1 LSEETPQQ
9 KPENPLETLDKALDS
24 YEESIGLKKFTETD
38 VTVYMNLNSEDL
50 RKMSP
55 EECVEGAYLLNQEA
69 LYVQHE
75 INKHRAQM
83 DWAIARINRE
93 VTKDIPQYGD
103 RFTPFD
109 YKRVLAI
116 KNSASAS
123 KLQQIVDKA
132 ERIIARLSYIPNH
145 LTKLASVLLDYR
157 HNKMAVNSKTSQN
170 REY

>member
-75 INKHRAQM
+75 ITNTDGLGYCSNQ
-83 DWAIARINRE
+83 
-93 VTKDIPQYGD
+93 
-103 RFTPFD
+103 
-109 YKRVLAI
+109 
-116 KNSASAS
+116 
-123 KLQQIVDKA
+123 
-132 ERIIARLSYIPNH
+132 
-145 LTKLASVLLDYR
+145 
-157 HNKMAVNSKTSQN
+157 
-170 REY
+170 